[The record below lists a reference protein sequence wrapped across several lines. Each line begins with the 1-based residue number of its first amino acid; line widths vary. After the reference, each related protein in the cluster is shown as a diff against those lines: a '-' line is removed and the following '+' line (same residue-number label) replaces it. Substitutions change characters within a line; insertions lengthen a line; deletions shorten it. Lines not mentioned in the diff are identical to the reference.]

1 MKIKKNTRNKILI
14 PEEIKIKIIDLFLN
28 TNHNTGPNIA
38 KKLDIKVCTVNLVI
52 SNYFKNKIKS

>member
-1 MKIKKNTRNKILI
+1 MKIKKNIRDKILI
-14 PEEIKIKIIDLFLN
+14 PEEIKIKIINLFLN
-28 TNHNTGPNIA
+28 TNNNTSPNIA